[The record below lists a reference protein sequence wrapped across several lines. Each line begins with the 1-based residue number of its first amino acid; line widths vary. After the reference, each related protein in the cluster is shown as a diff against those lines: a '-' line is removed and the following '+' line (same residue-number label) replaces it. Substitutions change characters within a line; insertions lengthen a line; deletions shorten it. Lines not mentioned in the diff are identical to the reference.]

1 MKKQCRSATAREGPH
16 IRQAFRSAAC
26 TTAAAALKETAWPWA
41 GAETMTAVTRKGEG
55 PIPPCDEIV
64 AIL

>member
-16 IRQAFRSAAC
+16 IRHAFRSAAC

-41 GAETMTAVTRKGEG
+41 GAETMLKTPDCREGKGG
-55 PIPPCDEIV
+55 GACPTM
-64 AIL
+64 